1 MKPPSSAALSRP
13 NLAILAIEKIAIS
26 ARVTVMT
33 TADAAAVLD
42 GSVRYGPGR
51 RAHEQI

>member
-1 MKPPSSAALSRP
+1 MWGLLWPKFGHFG
-13 NLAILAIEKIAIS
+13 IEKIAIS